1 MYVPLWLLIP
11 AAVLLLVLLLRAFTG
26 GSREMIAGQRA
37 AGFEPG
43 AAHLAALAQP
53 GCWSSASPRADPAAE
68 QRSPAQPAAR
78 PSSSNGSLASFG
90 GAPA

>member
-1 MYVPLWLLIP
+1 MYVPFWLLIP

-26 GSREMIAGQRA
+26 GSREMVAGQRA

-53 GCWSSASPRADPAAE
+53 DVQDAIANRRKIEAIKLVRERTGLGLREARLLVERQSPR
-68 QRSPAQPAAR
+68 
-78 PSSSNGSLASFG
+78 
-90 GAPA
+90 

>member
-26 GSREMIAGQRA
+26 GSREMVAGQRD

-53 GCWSSASPRADPAAE
+53 DVQAAIAGRRKIEAIKLVRERTGLGLREAKLLVERTAPR
-68 QRSPAQPAAR
+68 
-78 PSSSNGSLASFG
+78 
-90 GAPA
+90 

>member
-37 AGFEPG
+37 AGFEQG

-53 GCWSSASPRADPAAE
+53 DVQAAIAGRRKIEAIKLIRERTGLGLREARLLVERQSPR
-68 QRSPAQPAAR
+68 
-78 PSSSNGSLASFG
+78 
-90 GAPA
+90 